1 VHSKRCHLSWPIAVE
16 HSVHSCMITNHY
28 TLRWIYIIV
37 CRPLCVLYCR
47 SLSLQFRLPLWCFI
61 PFVEYPSLE
70 LSKLKTNSVPF
81 LILVCMVLWVHDGLS
96 HVEQQELPAFTEHLS
111 SPGGVCVARSL
122 VFCVMCWKSLFI
134 LFCLPM
140 VLCVLLQLM
149 ASDYPFDIFKL
160 FLIMW

>member
-96 HVEQQELPAFTEHLS
+96 HVEQQELPAFPEHLS
-111 SPGGVCVARSL
+111 SLRGGSCCSIFGFLCYVLKIVVCPFSFTHGVVCPSSIYG
-122 VFCVMCWKSLFI
+122 FW
-134 LFCLPM
+134 LP
-140 VLCVLLQLM
+140 LWYL
-149 ASDYPFDIFKL
+149 
-160 FLIMW
+160 